1 MSNLRMKQKT
11 KYTLILIIFI
21 LSLVSA
27 SILSF
32 VPVEQAC
39 GPDSG
44 KGCGKV
50 QNSIYAKTLGIKNSH
65 YGVAT
70 FLFLSI
76 YGILQLKKP
85 SKDKEEM
92 IKLGIIISA
101 IIATYFI
108 ILQLFIIK
116 EICKYC
122 MVVDIGALINL
133 GLIFFSKKK

>member
-1 MSNLRMKQKT
+1 MKQKT
-11 KYTLILIIFI
+11 KYTIILIIFI
-21 LSLVSA
+21 ISLISSGV
-27 SILSF
+27 LSF

-39 GPDSG
+39 GPNSSE
-44 KGCGKV
+44 GCGKV
-50 QNSIYAKTLGIKNSH
+50 QNSMYAKTLGIKNSH
-65 YGVAT
+65 YGVAA

-85 SKDKEEM
+85 SKEKEEM
-92 IKLGIIISA
+92 IKLGIIISS

-108 ILQLFIIK
+108 ILQLFVIK

-133 GLIFFSKKK
+133 GLIFFSKEK